1 MKNII
6 FDFDS
11 TLIQKESLELI
22 LEPLL
27 EGDSD
32 KLAEIEKITN
42 LGMQG
47 ELNFRDSLEQ
57 RLAIASPT
65 KQSIQGFADKYCPEI
80 LTNEIKELIEK
91 LKANGYQ
98 IWIFSGGLTESIE
111 PFAEYLQIPKENV
124 FAVEVQWN
132 NDGSFKSLNNINGA
146 CDSKLVAFEKVRDRF
161 EGEIIAV
168 GDGYTD
174 YQLFEAGLADK
185 FIAYTEHIERENV
198 VEKAESTAMDV
209 GVLKYIL
216 GI

>member
-27 EGDSD
+27 EGNPQ
-32 KLAEIEKITN
+32 KLQEIERITN

-47 ELNFRDSLEQ
+47 DLNFRDSLEQ
-57 RLAIASPT
+57 RLSIASPT
-65 KQSIQGFADKYCPEI
+65 KQSIKDFADKYCPEI
-80 LTNEIKELIEK
+80 LTDGVKELIDK
-91 LKANGYQ
+91 LRDSHYQ

-111 PFAEYLQIPKENV
+111 PFADYLQIPRENI
-124 FAVEVQWN
+124 FAVKLEWN
-132 NDGSFKSLNNINGA
+132 SDGSFKCLDNTNGA
-146 CDSKLVAFEKVRDRF
+146 CDSKLVAFDKVKDRF
-161 EGEIIAV
+161 DGEIIAV

-185 FIAYTEHIERENV
+185 FIAYTEHIERKAV
-198 VEKAESTAMDV
+198 IEKAESIAIDV
-209 GVLKYIL
+209 GVLRYIL
-216 GI
+216 K